1 MPAVMEWSVVLNAK
15 EHLLGS
21 CRPSFI
27 RIFNVG
33 LLYSIRPGTR
43 EQRRETFS
51 LRAYIVLFTCDLWSS
66 PAYPQINPASQIF
79 EALRKMVVAAAEPSA
94 QVVAKKKT
102 RRKMK
107 KTPRTADPNEPIE
120 KDEEMANED
129 GPSGS
134 GSQEISPQQEEDDE
148 LMIDTEPTEI
158 PSTSGIP
165 VFPPMSAAAQASAAG
180 KKSETRRIPIPPHRM
195 TPLKK
200 DWINVF
206 GPLTEL
212 LGLQVRMNV
221 QRKCVEIRV
230 RPFLKCFVCEGGL
243 GLIRYTRNLSDL
255 KTDERNRRTTEG
267 CRFRE
272 SICAGFRRE
281 RTYNHVIS

>member
-1 MPAVMEWSVVLNAK
+1 
-15 EHLLGS
+15 
-21 CRPSFI
+21 
-27 RIFNVG
+27 
-33 LLYSIRPGTR
+33 
-43 EQRRETFS
+43 
-51 LRAYIVLFTCDLWSS
+51 
-66 PAYPQINPASQIF
+66 
-79 EALRKMVVAAAEPSA
+79 
-94 QVVAKKKT
+94 
-102 RRKMK
+102 MK

-120 KDEEMANED
+120 KDEEMASED

-134 GSQEISPQQEEDDE
+134 GSQEIPPQQEEDDE

-230 RPFLKCFVCEGGL
+230 RPILLFLYLWK
-243 GLIRYTRNLSDL
+243 
-255 KTDERNRRTTEG
+255 
-267 CRFRE
+267 
-272 SICAGFRRE
+272 A
-281 RTYNHVIS
+281 